1 MSDTRFDKP
10 SNNDPSEATPRDSY
24 DANEEEYDADRLD
37 DEIEALERST
47 FGGESGGLMEETMSG
62 AGL

>member
-10 SNNDPSEATPRDSY
+10 SHNDSSEVPRDSY

-47 FGGESGGLMEETMSG
+47 FVEESGGLMEQTMSG
-62 AGL
+62 LGP

>member
-1 MSDTRFDKP
+1 MSDPRYDKP
-10 SNNDPSEATPRDSY
+10 SNNDTSEAPRESY

-47 FGGESGGLMEETMSG
+47 FGGESGGLMEDTMSG
-62 AGL
+62 SGL